1 MARTQSSLVLICPG
15 NPGPDYAGTRHNAGF
30 LFADYLAQEHDFGA
44 FEHSEDLDA
53 DTASGRLG
61 GMDALLV
68 KPLTTMN
75 KCGNVVGPLREQY
88 PLEQNLWA
96 IAHDD
101 LDLSIGSVK
110 GRQKGGHGGHNGVR
124 SILGAAGRKDIV
136 RIKLGVS
143 SARKV
148 EYSSVADFLLSEFH
162 PEEREKL
169 QAAFPEAEEILLGQI
184 KSYAAQ
190 LEKADRRAQTAE
202 RYRKELL
209 EAARDALKDVP
220 AASPFP
226 VFLNRQQ
233 ADRVLDVAGALAK
246 IVRRCADVMAEDG
259 ELCDRLRAFIPED
272 LRPLLPDR
280 SPTKRVFFAADMHVT
295 EDAVKVVELNCA
307 VGYGHYADLAHE
319 ALGPVLEGVG
329 RLADAR
335 FAPFLYEHG
344 LKPLHDAEAGCIA
357 FLRGFNGQDMF
368 NVDEIEG
375 VARHIEEA
383 GGPPIALCHEGEL
396 SLREDGLYL
405 EDSGRVDLLYVEENL
420 SEWSELAED
429 SPVLTA
435 VRGGKVKTF
444 PPLDAFLYTSKGFL
458 SVLADPGAEEW
469 LQPGNEERRVLREN
483 ILWSHP
489 LDTHIE
495 PAAYYMLQQGLRLV
509 VKDSLGGGG
518 RGVTILRPGS
528 GSQQA
533 SQILR
538 RRRRRGGSV
547 VQGYFEAGRW
557 SGDSDLRFD
566 VRVLM
571 AAHRGDVIPG
581 PVYGR
586 VFRGSKLDLSDP
598 DAGVAPVYV
607 VE

>member
-1 MARTQSSLVLICPG
+1 MARTQSSLVLICLG

-30 LFADYLAQEHDFGA
+30 LFADYLAREHDFGA
-44 FEHSEDLDA
+44 FERSEDLDA
-53 DTASGRLG
+53 DRASGRLG

-75 KCGNVVGPLREQY
+75 ECGKVVGPLREHY
-88 PLEQNLWA
+88 RFEGNLWG

-101 LDLSIGSVK
+101 LDLPIGSVK

-136 RIKLGVS
+136 RIKLGVN
-143 SARKV
+143 SARRT
-148 EYSSVADFLLSEFH
+148 ECSSVADFLLSEFH
-162 PEEREKL
+162 GEEREKL
-169 QAAFPEAEEILLGQI
+169 EAAFPEAEEILRGQI

-202 RYRKELL
+202 RYREELL
-209 EAARDALKDVP
+209 ETARYALEDVP

-226 VFLNRQQ
+226 IFLNRQQ
-233 ADRVLDVAGALAK
+233 ANRVLDVAGALAK
-246 IVRRCADVMAEDG
+246 IVRRCMAVLAEDG
-259 ELCDRLRAFIPED
+259 ELRQRLTSFIPEE

-280 SPTKRVFFAADMHVT
+280 SPTERVFFAADMHVT

-319 ALGPVLEGVG
+319 ALGPVLEGVE
-329 RLADAR
+329 RLADAQ

-344 LKPLHDAEAGCIA
+344 LKPLHDPDAGCIA

-368 NVDEIEG
+368 NLDEIEG
-375 VARHIEEA
+375 VARRIREA
-383 GGPPIALCHEGEL
+383 GGPSISLCHEGEL
-396 SLREDGLYL
+396 SLRDDGLYL
-405 EDSGRVDLLYVEENL
+405 QGAGRVDLLYVEENL
-420 SEWSELAED
+420 SEWAELADD
-429 SPVLTA
+429 SPVMTA
-435 VRGGKVKTF
+435 VRGGQVKIF
-444 PPLDAFLYTSKGFL
+444 PPLDAFLYTNKGFL
-458 SVLADPGAEEW
+458 TVLADPEAEGW
-469 LQPGNEERRVLREN
+469 LQPGNEESRVLREN

-495 PAAYYMLQQGLRLV
+495 PAAYYMLQEGLRLV

-547 VQGYFEAGRW
+547 VQGYFDAGRW
-557 SGDSDLRFD
+557 SEDSDPRFD